1 MCLRFQIC
9 THLRVCILYF
19 LKKSKI
25 RCTLATML
33 TCILIL
39 MSSKQTLCTSG
50 LKQLF
55 VKEQMTLSKKAG
67 AILTHK
73 CVWKSCQKPFQT
85 IESNSY
91 PWHKGFVNPPVCP
104 HCHCTKLWLL
114 WPVQESL
121 ILLFLSTRR
130 NHEGVRRSKYTT
142 LNPNPDVLHHV
153 MYSLHNPSESERP
166 FSPLEEP
173 VLPALGRR
181 GGGARNGFP
190 CCAPATPLHWPRRS

>member
-1 MCLRFQIC
+1 MCSLRFENNLFTIEGV
-9 THLRVCILYF
+9 HFASIS
-19 LKKSKI
+19 KK
-25 RCTLATML
+25 TP
-33 TCILIL
+33 
-39 MSSKQTLCTSG
+39 
-50 LKQLF
+50 
-55 VKEQMTLSKKAG
+55 LSKLSFASVLL
-67 AILTHK
+67 ALPLLVASANHSY
-73 CVWKSCQKPFQT
+73 CLAY
-85 IESNSY
+85 SY
-91 PWHKGFVNPPVCP
+91 PRHKGFVNPPVCP

-173 VLPALGRR
+173 ILPALGRR

-190 CCAPATPLHWPRRS
+190 CCAPATPRHWPRRS